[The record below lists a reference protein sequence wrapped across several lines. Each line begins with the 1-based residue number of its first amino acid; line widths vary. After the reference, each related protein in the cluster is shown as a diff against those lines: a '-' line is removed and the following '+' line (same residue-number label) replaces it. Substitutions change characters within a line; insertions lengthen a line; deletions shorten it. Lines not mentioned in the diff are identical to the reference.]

1 MTSLLIHE
9 WEFTVVM
16 SDNENPSGG
25 ILMTHEQALQHLTCL
40 ALLLVPGAPAGA
52 VGTGAFMPSLWVMIT

>member
-1 MTSLLIHE
+1 M
-9 WEFTVVM
+9 VM

-25 ILMTHEQALQHLTCL
+25 IPMTNEQALQHLTFL

-52 VGTGAFMPSLWVMIT
+52 MGTWVAGMGSAFMLSLWVMII

>member
-1 MTSLLIHE
+1 
-9 WEFTVVM
+9 M

-25 ILMTHEQALQHLTCL
+25 ILMTHEQALQHLTFL

-52 VGTGAFMPSLWVMIT
+52 VGTGAAGMGSAFMPSLWVMIT